1 MPVTT
6 TYSVIHVLY
15 TVKCTLS
22 ARSVI
27 SSNYIGIP
35 LG

>member
-6 TYSVIHVLY
+6 PYSVIHVLCAA
-15 TVKCTLS
+15 KCTLS

-27 SSNYIGIP
+27 PPNYIGIP
-35 LG
+35 LE

>member
-1 MPVTT
+1 MSVTT
-6 TYSVIHVLY
+6 PYSFIHVLCA
-15 TVKCTLS
+15 VKCTLS

-27 SSNYIGIP
+27 PTNYIGIP